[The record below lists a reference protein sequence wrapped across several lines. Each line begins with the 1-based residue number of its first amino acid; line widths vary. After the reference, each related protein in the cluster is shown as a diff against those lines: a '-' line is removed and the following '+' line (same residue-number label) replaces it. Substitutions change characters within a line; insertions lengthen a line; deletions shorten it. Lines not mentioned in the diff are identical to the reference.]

1 MINRFRHPVLATL
14 TALLLSWLVA
24 FPATAAMM
32 PSQASSQE
40 TAAIV
45 FQQAEIDK
53 IQRCLENRIVQ
64 EKLQAYGL
72 SSEEVR
78 AKLQQMTDRQVHMLA
93 QASDQVLKGGDGIGV
108 VIGVLVIIL
117 LVIVILKLLN
127 KEIII
132 R

>member
-1 MINRFRHPVLATL
+1 
-14 TALLLSWLVA
+14 
-24 FPATAAMM
+24 
-32 PSQASSQE
+32 
-40 TAAIV
+40 
-45 FQQAEIDK
+45 
-53 IQRCLENRIVQ
+53 
-64 EKLQAYGL
+64 
-72 SSEEVR
+72 
-78 AKLQQMTDRQVHMLA
+78 MLA